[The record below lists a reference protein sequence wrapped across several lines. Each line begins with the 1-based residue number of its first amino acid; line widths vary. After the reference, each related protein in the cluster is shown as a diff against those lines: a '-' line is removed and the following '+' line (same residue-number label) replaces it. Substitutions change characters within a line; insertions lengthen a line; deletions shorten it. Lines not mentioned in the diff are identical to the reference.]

1 MSVFAGF
8 GQGFNEQRE
17 TNQRKRVEVAKAFE
31 EFKRN
36 NPYATVQDYQQ
47 YIDGIAG
54 GSNYLRGGMPSGE
67 VLESLA
73 KRNLEQKQLDD
84 LNNHLSL
91 LQNQAQTQGAL
102 QAQIDNA
109 VLNSDGDFG
118 GAADTFLQGLP
129 GIESNN
135 ALKTSIMGNFNQPY
149 YDDLIRQRVIKNM
162 PSAIQYLEAAE
173 DPTAITDQEIAD
185 NLGVSLDIA
194 KGLRTGAMTRYTR
207 AQDAL
212 KIEKEGLLL
221 DLAGSSLADGMRGT
235 ELAPLLQQRARTL
248 GISPDA
254 KYINSLVA
262 RAERD
267 YTRAEENRNMELEG
281 AARRAS
287 GQIIDGFRDRDANLA
302 LIRRGDVDSWKTD
315 LLDQLK
321 DRMSDREFKLQF
333 GVEKDAASISLVDPY
348 YEAELERQRLIQNE
362 TQQKSREKSAEA
374 LRTYSSEYITKNAE
388 RAENGIGQ
396 MGEMGKVVGNYLA
409 QRYDM
414 NSSANIAAIN
424 VFEAVLSRNEDATIQ
439 EIVTAIQNDPTFQS
453 AAPSVADAQQA
464 YAGNLAQLNSTFD
477 VDTFENY
484 ITNVETA
491 TQTDLTAMNEN
502 FSALMNVED
511 PQQRIAALNA
521 LKSGVQNWAEQTTVM
536 HTARQ
541 QRQDRWVEYGTG
553 GWDQSR
559 SDTYTNSLM
568 QNSQQMIAKI
578 DDAIAEAEAQAADGV
593 GNALDGSL
601 PDFFSYN
608 LQALGPD
615 NMNLPTES
623 YEDRVKYLNTLAGSM
638 RQGSRSSRNSRVTNE
653 EGYHYSQM
661 LDAFLGN
668 EGGVFSSSSGVR
680 EAIASDPD
688 KFAQFLQNPYAYMI
702 NDPEFLQLNP
712 IFDPQN
718 PDNPYGVGGR

>member
-8 GQGFNEQRE
+8 GQGFNAQRD

-47 YIDGIAG
+47 YIDGMAG

-67 VLESLA
+67 VLENLA
-73 KRNLEQKQLDD
+73 TNNRKQKELDD

-91 LQNQAQTQGAL
+91 LQNQAQTEGAL
-102 QAQIDNA
+102 KAQIDNA
-109 VLNSDGDFG
+109 VLNSGGDFS
-118 GAADTFLQGLP
+118 GAAETFLKGLP
-129 GIESNN
+129 GIDSNN

-149 YDDLIRQRVIKNM
+149 YNDLIRQRVIKNM

-194 KGLRTGAMTRYTR
+194 KGLRTGAMTRFSQ

-221 DLAGSSLADGMRGT
+221 NLAGSSLADGMTGA
-235 ELAPLLQQRARTL
+235 ELAPLLQQRATTL
-248 GISPDA
+248 GINADSE
-254 KYINSLVA
+254 YIKSLVD
-262 RAERD
+262 RSERD
-267 YTRAEENRNMELEG
+267 YQRAEENRNMELEG

-287 GQIIDGFRDRDANLA
+287 GQIIDGYRDREANLA

-321 DRMSDREFKLQF
+321 DRMSDREFQLQF

-348 YEAELERQRLIQNE
+348 YDAELERQKLIQNE
-362 TQQKSREKSAEA
+362 TQQKSRETSAEA
-374 LRTYSSEYITKNAE
+374 IRTYSSEYIEKNAE
-388 RAENGIGQ
+388 RAANGIGQ
-396 MGEMGKVVGNYLA
+396 MGDMGAVIGGYLA

-424 VFEAVLSRNEDATIQ
+424 VFETVLGQNEDATIQ
-439 EIVTAIQNDPTFQS
+439 EIVTAIQNDPAFRS

-511 PQQRIAALNA
+511 PQQRITALNA

-553 GWDQSR
+553 GWDQNR

-578 DDAIAEAEAQAADGV
+578 DDAIAEAEAQSTDTV
-593 GNALDGSL
+593 SNAQNGSM
-601 PDFFSYN
+601 PDYISN
-608 LQALGPD
+608 NVQALGPD
-615 NMNLPTES
+615 NMNMPTET
-623 YEDRVKYLNTLAGSM
+623 YEDRVQYLNTLAGAM
-638 RQGSRSSRNSRVTNE
+638 RQGSRSSRNNQILNE
-653 EGYHYSQM
+653 ESYHYSQM
-661 LDAFLGN
+661 IDAFLGN
-668 EGGVFSSSSGVR
+668 AGGVFSSSSGVR
-680 EAIASDPD
+680 EDIASDPA
-688 KFAQFLQNPYAYMI
+688 KFAQFLQNPYAFMI
-702 NDPEFLQLNP
+702 NDTEFLQLNP

-718 PDNPYGVGGR
+718 PDNPYGVGSR